1 MISVFD
7 DEYSMA
13 NDCNARNPTP
23 NVWELSGDFRSALHH
38 VKAKSQPGTGYGN
51 LTGKDACC
59 LTVSGKKTQHIS
71 KVDFTLKNTVTT
83 TRIPLDECDTYL
95 QTKGPT
101 GFSS

>member
-1 MISVFD
+1 M
-7 DEYSMA
+7 
-13 NDCNARNPTP
+13 
-23 NVWELSGDFRSALHH
+23 WELSGDFRSALHH

-51 LTGKDACC
+51 FNRKRC
-59 LTVSGKKTQHIS
+59 LLLNCEWKKKQHIS